1 MDRWGN
7 LYTFCPIFSINRKL
21 LKKPMDFFKV
31 HILRLHLYKILEH
44 QNTLYDS
51 TGSMVTKDE
60 EEEKSVQSLSQVC
73 LFVNPWIAARQASLS
88 ITNSWRLL
96 KLRSIELVMPS
107 ISSSVIPFS
116 SHPQSFPASG
126 SFQINQFFILGGQS
140 IGDSASVAVFPMN
153 IQE

>member
-1 MDRWGN
+1 MYHNNAWWQKYWKLGEAGWVDRWGN

-60 EEEKSVQSLSQVC
+60 EEEKSVQSLSQVR
-73 LFVNPWIAARQASLS
+73 LFVNPWTAARQASLS

-96 KLRSIELVMPS
+96 KLLEMVQDREAWHAAVH
-107 ISSSVIPFS
+107 V
-116 SHPQSFPASG
+116 
-126 SFQINQFFILGGQS
+126 
-140 IGDSASVAVFPMN
+140 VAKSWTRLSDWTNRNF
-153 IQE
+153 